1 MTVNIATYQTSRAGT
16 EHENMGAQL
25 GSDLLKTMAS
35 TGGGLKKSGIDPGE
49 VLNLEY
55 LGRGIGTVLGEAT
68 VHCYTVGVELHVVS
82 IALSSELSLLLTF
95 SQRRGWP
102 LRQ

>member
-1 MTVNIATYQTSRAGT
+1 MR
-16 EHENMGAQL
+16 AQL
-25 GSDLLKTMAS
+25 GSDLLKTVAS
-35 TGGGLKKSGIDPGE
+35 AGGRLKKSGINPGE
-49 VLNLEY
+49 ILNLED

-68 VHCYTVGVELHVVS
+68 VHCYTVGVELHIVS
-82 IALSSELSLLLTF
+82 ITLGSELSLLLTF

>member
-1 MTVNIATYQTSRAGT
+1 
-16 EHENMGAQL
+16 MGAQL

-35 TGGGLKKSGIDPGE
+35 AGGGLKESGIDPGE
-49 VLNLEY
+49 VLNLED

-68 VHCYTVGVELHVVS
+68 VHRYTVGVELHIVS
-82 IALSSELSLLLTF
+82 IVLGELLLLLTF